1 MMALVGAET
10 SFDKGRE
17 QLDLLAGIEVTA
29 KAVERHAEAIGGDI
43 AAREQQE
50 IRRAKQLELP
60 EACAPGAPIFY
71 IEMDGAGLPVVKPE
85 TEGRA
90 GKVEG
95 QPARTREAKLGCVF
109 TQTTTDQEGRPVRDE
124 DSTTY
129 TAAIETAEEFGLR
142 LYTEA
147 WRRGW
152 SRAKKK
158 VVLGDGAVWIWNLA
172 DRHFPGAI
180 QIVDLFHARQH
191 LWELSARL
199 FPNDEPSR
207 KSWTLRAIDRLD
219 RGKIEALVKILRELH
234 PANPDLIKI
243 AINQADYFEGNS
255 ARMRYPTFR
264 AQGLFVGS
272 GVVEAACKTVIGS
285 RLKRSGMFWTVR
297 GANAIIALRCSYL
310 NSRFEDYWESRSRAA

>member
-29 KAVERHAEAIGGDI
+29 KAVERHAEAIGADI
-43 AAREQQE
+43 AACEQVE
-50 IRRAKQLELP
+50 IGRAKQLELP
-60 EACAPGAPIFY
+60 EVCAPVAPVFY
-71 IEMDGAGLPVVKPE
+71 IEMDGTGLPVVKAE
-85 TEGRA
+85 TEGRV

-95 QPARTREAKLGCVF
+95 QLARTREAKLGCVF
-109 TQTTTDQEGRPVRDE
+109 TQTTTDKEGRPVRYE
-124 DSTTY
+124 NSTTY

-172 DRHFPGAI
+172 AQHFPGAI

-191 LWELSARL
+191 LWELSAKL
-199 FPNDEPSR
+199 FPNHER
-207 KSWTLRAIDRLD
+207 GRQRWMVRAL
-219 RGKIEALVKILRELH
+219 
-234 PANPDLIKI
+234 
-243 AINQADYFEGNS
+243 
-255 ARMRYPTFR
+255 AR
-264 AQGLFVGS
+264 
-272 GVVEAACKTVIGS
+272 TV
-285 RLKRSGMFWTVR
+285 
-297 GANAIIALRCSYL
+297 
-310 NSRFEDYWESRSRAA
+310 